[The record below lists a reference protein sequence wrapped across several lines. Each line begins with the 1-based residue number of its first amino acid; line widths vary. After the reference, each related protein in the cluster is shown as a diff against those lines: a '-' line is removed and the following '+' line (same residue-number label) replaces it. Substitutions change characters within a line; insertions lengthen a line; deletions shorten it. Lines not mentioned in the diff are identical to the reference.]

1 MHSFTHGV
9 LKKGEVTHL
18 YKGSPARNAPTWAVR
33 MEVPG
38 LLWWPSWEGR
48 AVDDQAAAALALAD
62 FRAKW
67 GGVPI
72 RVTSV
77 CEVRA

>member
-1 MHSFTHGV
+1 
-9 LKKGEVTHL
+9 
-18 YKGSPARNAPTWAVR
+18 

-48 AVDDQAAAALALAD
+48 AIDAQAAAALALAD
-62 FRAKW
+62 FNARF

>member
-1 MHSFTHGV
+1 MFIMNDAAG
-9 LKKGEVTHL
+9 KRGEVTHL
-18 YKGSPARNAPTWAVR
+18 YKGSPARNLPTWAVR
-33 MEVPG
+33 MEAPG

-48 AVDDQAAAALALAD
+48 AIDAQAAAALALAD

-77 CEVRA
+77 CEVRS